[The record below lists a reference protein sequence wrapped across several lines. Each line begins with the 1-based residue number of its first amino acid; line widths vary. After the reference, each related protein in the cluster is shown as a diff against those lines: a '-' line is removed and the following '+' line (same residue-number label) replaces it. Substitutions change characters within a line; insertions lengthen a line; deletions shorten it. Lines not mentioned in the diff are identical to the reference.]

1 MFETGSPQD
10 QLLLH
15 SAISQVIREALDGF
29 EGTVL
34 AYGAVAR
41 KEMVAKGVPVD
52 IDEETLVNSNLGLV
66 DPASITR
73 LNTYFE
79 GRKTPSTTV
88 MFAATSDEAVS
99 KILSMGLKAGDLIT
113 SDVSMKV
120 RLPPVCYTCG
130 TEGHVAKSC
139 QDEMA
144 KDIDFQ
150 SRTFLHSASTVG

>member
-99 KILSMGLKAGDLIT
+99 KILSLGLKE
-113 SDVSMKV
+113 V
-120 RLPPVCYTCG
+120 